1 MASDW
6 LLGGHHIFATARNT
20 AKIPEELSQLANAT
34 VLAVDVSSAPSVAA
48 AAKHLRLRPNRV
60 TVLEFLE
67 LAADNPWEPW
77 NPDRIFQTLMPGGL

>member
-34 VLAVDVSSAPSVAA
+34 VLAVDVSSAPSVKAA
-48 AAKHLRLRPNRV
+48 ADRV

-67 LAADNPWEPW
+67 LTADNLGT
-77 NPDRIFQTLMPGGL
+77 QTAYFKH